1 MATPRAVMVRRAT
14 ELDEVIGRH
23 GTRGQAEFFLRT
35 REQSIEPLVERHR
48 ALALARAEVLGAL
61 PADWR
66 RAEVE
71 RSELARFGFEPD
83 DIVLVVGQ
91 DGLVANVAKYLVAQ
105 PVIGIDPLPGTNPG
119 VLVPHAA
126 AATADLV
133 RDVVGGRAAYLERTM
148 VRAVADDG
156 QELTALNEVYVG
168 QEGHQSA
175 RYVLGWRGVQ
185 ERQSSSGVIVGT
197 GTGASGWCA
206 SIQRASAPGVVLPEP
221 AQPRLAWFVRE
232 PWPSAVT
239 GTDLAA
245 GVLGDDQL
253 LVKVESESLVTFGD
267 GIEADRLV
275 LGWGQRVLIG
285 RSPRVLRT
293 VV

>member
-1 MATPRAVMVRRAT
+1 MATPRAVVVRRAT
-14 ELDEVIGRH
+14 ELDELIARH

-35 REQSIEPLVERHR
+35 REQSIEPPVQRHHALV
-48 ALALARAEVLGAL
+48 AARAVVLGAL

-71 RSELARFGFEPD
+71 RSELARFVFEPH
-83 DIVLVVGQ
+83 DIVIVVGQ

-105 PVIGIDPLPGTNPG
+105 PVIGIDPLPGTNAG
-119 VLVPHAA
+119 VLVSHVAS
-126 AATADLV
+126 ATGDLV
-133 RDVVGGRAAYLERTM
+133 RDVLGGRAAYLERTM

-156 QELTALNEVYVG
+156 QELTALNELYVG

-175 RYVLGWRGVQ
+175 RYVLGWRGMS

-206 SIQRASAPGVVLPEP
+206 SIQRASAPSVVLPGPAEP
-221 AQPRLAWFVRE
+221 GLAWFVRE

-239 GTDLAA
+239 GTELDA
-245 GVLGDDQL
+245 GLLGDDEL
-253 LVKVESESLVTFGD
+253 SVKVESESLVTFGD

-275 LGWGQRVLIG
+275 LGWGQRVVVG